1 VADTQPDYTGSCMI
15 ALYPP
20 PAAAEKLAVADGL
33 DADSMHVTIAYTG
46 DAADVDPKA
55 LKAVAKA
62 LADRPPFTA
71 AISGHARFTGGE
83 KDVIV
88 ALVDAP
94 ELETLR
100 ADARKALDE
109 AGIAIPSE
117 HGFTAHMSIRYC
129 GQDDADPVGRLAAFP
144 VEFGA
149 VSAVHGKKRTDYP
162 FADPLAERA
171 REAYAAG
178 WALSDGPMTD
188 RVKAGCAA
196 AVAHAT
202 ENRDDSGILEVSLHL
217 GKLTGTWAEVY
228 RRRDELT
235 AGHVAKVTAIWR
247 KLAKK
252 LAARALAEKYR
263 REQMIPA
270 AESDQDA
277 ARRKAE
283 ARDAALAWLLTI
295 LSDPEYADLEQA
307 IATALAAAQAEGS
320 TAALAV
326 AADQAA
332 AYGFDWARA
341 YDAMLAGVAYLE
353 KQPGIA
359 DATVQEVLGGASADV
374 GRILADMATSGA
386 TDAQVAAEV
395 EAAIAGEDV
404 RAVTAAVDN
413 SMWSGFAQATLGL
426 YQAEGLDLADWL
438 TAGDDRVCPVCQDN
452 EDNGPYAPADFP
464 ALPAHP
470 RCRCCSSPAT
480 PLAFS
485 AFAAFLIPTD

>member
-1 VADTQPDYTGSCMI
+1 VADAQPDYSGSCMI

-20 PAAAEKLAVADGL
+20 PGAAEKLAVPDGL
-33 DADSMHVTIAYTG
+33 DAEGMHVTIAYTG

-55 LKAVAKA
+55 LKAAAKA
-62 LADRPPFTA
+62 LAGRPPFTA
-71 AISGHARFTGGE
+71 TVSGHARFTGGE
-83 KDVIV
+83 QDVIV
-88 ALVDAP
+88 ALVDSP

-100 ADARKALDE
+100 SDARKALGA

-117 HGFTAHMSIRYC
+117 HGFTAHLSIRYC

-144 VEFGA
+144 VKFGA
-149 VSAVHGKKRTDYP
+149 ISAVHAKKRTDYP
-162 FADPLAERA
+162 FTDPLAGQA

-178 WALSDGPMTD
+178 WALSGGPMTD
-188 RVKAGCAA
+188 RVKAGCTA
-196 AVAHAT
+196 AVAHAI
-202 ENRDDSGILEVSLHL
+202 ENRDDPGILEVSLHL
-217 GKLTGTWAEVY
+217 GKLTGTWAEVF

-235 AGHVAKVTAIWR
+235 AAHVKTITAIWR
-247 KLAKK
+247 KLARR
-252 LAARALAEKYR
+252 LDARALAEKYR
-263 REQMIPA
+263 REQMLPA

-307 IATALAAAQAEGS
+307 IAAALTAAQAEGS

-332 AYGFDWARA
+332 ALGFDWTRA

-353 KQPGIA
+353 HQPGIA
-359 DATVQEVLGGASADV
+359 DATVQQVLGGASADI
-374 GRILADMATSGA
+374 GRILASMATSGA

-426 YQAEGLDLADWL
+426 YQAEGLDLVDWL
-438 TAGDDRVCPVCQDN
+438 SAGDGRVCFSCMDN
-452 EDNGPYAPADFP
+452 EENGPYAPYDFP
-464 ALPAHP
+464 SMPDHP
-470 RCRCCSSPAT
+470 NCRCVAT
-480 PLAFS
+480 PASPMPVS
-485 AFAAFLIPTD
+485 AFAAFLIPV